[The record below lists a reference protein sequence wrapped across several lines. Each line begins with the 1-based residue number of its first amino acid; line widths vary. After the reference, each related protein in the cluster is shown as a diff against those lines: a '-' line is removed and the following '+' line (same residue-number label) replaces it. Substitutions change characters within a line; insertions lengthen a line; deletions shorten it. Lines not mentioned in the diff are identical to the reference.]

1 MGVNFWT
8 QDDGRY
14 SVSQFTSVNY
24 SRTSSE
30 NSCVCVC
37 RFQFGFRTDAFFCF
51 SRILSF
57 QVTVSGRETSTGETG
72 SCTNYWHSDGGCLR
86 IVVAHSPTPSAM
98 VGIH

>member
-37 RFQFGFRTDAFFCF
+37 AASSLGSEQTLFFAFHGF
-51 SRILSF
+51 SRF
-57 QVTVSGRETSTGETG
+57 R
-72 SCTNYWHSDGGCLR
+72 
-86 IVVAHSPTPSAM
+86 
-98 VGIH
+98 